1 MADIVI
7 AALGSHGDV
16 APLTGVGARLQ
27 QAGHR
32 VTLTAYDRF
41 ASLVRSCG
49 IGFRGVS
56 EPRESS
62 DEADV
67 DVTGALFQF
76 LAPQGM
82 RSLGTALL
90 TALQDTP
97 TDILLLS
104 PFSELAGHPLAEA
117 KGIPSAGI
125 RFQPYSATADFPPAT
140 LGGWSAG
147 PTGNRLASRAGA
159 ELVDRF
165 YGGVTAGFRRDF
177 GLPKVSARRLR
188 EQRTKA
194 GWTVLHGFSPHIVPR
209 PAGWRPGLEICG
221 YWWPQTDP
229 QWRPDAALVDFL
241 RAGPPPVYVGFGSTM
256 TSAKQSEHI
265 SQLVRSA
272 LRRAGVRGIVQAGWA
287 GIDAGDETTLTVTEV
302 PHRWLFPHRNGG
314 AAPLAVSSRG
324 RCRTSLR
331 RRDNRR
337 RLTRRGPHCRRTR
350 PGRSALLGSA
360 AARSR
365 AQRGYGATAH
375 PDGRTPRSRH
385 PHRGDRPGNQD
396 PGAANLRLAHRRG
409 RGGSRGLVCQPVVG
423 LSPGLQILAGDRG
436 SPRHPS

>member
-16 APLTGVGARLQ
+16 APLTGVGVRLQ

-32 VTLTAYDRF
+32 VTLTAYERF
-41 ASLVRSCG
+41 ASLVRNCG
-49 IGFRGVS
+49 IGFRGVF

-67 DVTGALFQF
+67 DVTRALFQF

-97 TDILLLS
+97 ADILLLS

-117 KGIPSAGI
+117 NGIPSAGI
-125 RFQPYSATADFPPAT
+125 RFQPYSATADFHPAT

-159 ELVDRF
+159 ELIDRL

-209 PAGWRPGLEICG
+209 PTGWRPGLEICG

-229 QWRPDAALVDFL
+229 QWRPPATLVDFL

-256 TSAKQSEHI
+256 ASAKQSEHI

-272 LRRAGVRGIVQAGWA
+272 LRRAGMRGIVQAGWA
-287 GIDAGDETTLTVTEV
+287 GINVGDETTLTVTEV
-302 PHRWLFPHRNGG
+302 PHRWLFPHVAAVVHHCGAGTTAAGLRAGVPTVAVPGLGDQPFWARRLRDLGLSADTVPQRTLTVERLAAAIRTAVTDPGIKIRARRIADLLDAEDG
-314 AAPLAVSSRG
+314 AAHVVSSVDR
-324 RCRTSLR
+324 
-331 RRDNRR
+331 
-337 RLTRRGPHCRRTR
+337 
-350 PGRSALLGSA
+350 LLG
-360 AARSR
+360 
-365 AQRGYGATAH
+365 
-375 PDGRTPRSRH
+375 
-385 PHRGDRPGNQD
+385 
-396 PGAANLRLAHRRG
+396 
-409 RGGSRGLVCQPVVG
+409 
-423 LSPGLQILAGDRG
+423 
-436 SPRHPS
+436 

>member
-147 PTGNRLASRAGA
+147 PTGNRLASRAGT

-241 RAGPPPVYVGFGSTM
+241 RAGPQPVYVGFGSTM

-287 GIDAGDETTLTVTEV
+287 GIDVGDETTLTVTEV
-302 PHRWLFPHRNGG
+302 PHRWLFPHVAAVVHHCGAGTTAAGLRAGVPTVAVPGLGDQPFWARRLRDLGLSADTVPQRTLTVERLAAAIRTAVTDPGIKIRARRISDLLAAEDG
-314 AAPLAVSSRG
+314 AAHVVSSV
-324 RCRTSLR
+324 
-331 RRDNRR
+331 NR
-337 RLTRRGPHCRRTR
+337 
-350 PGRSALLGSA
+350 LLG
-360 AARSR
+360 
-365 AQRGYGATAH
+365 
-375 PDGRTPRSRH
+375 
-385 PHRGDRPGNQD
+385 
-396 PGAANLRLAHRRG
+396 
-409 RGGSRGLVCQPVVG
+409 
-423 LSPGLQILAGDRG
+423 
-436 SPRHPS
+436 

>member
-32 VTLTAYDRF
+32 VTLAAYDRF
-41 ASLVRSCG
+41 ASLVRNCG

-67 DVTGALFQF
+67 DVTRALFQF
-76 LAPQGM
+76 LAPRGM

-90 TALQDTP
+90 TALQDAP
-97 TDILLLS
+97 ADILLLS

-125 RFQPYSATADFPPAT
+125 RFQPYSATADFLPAT
-140 LGGWSAG
+140 LGGRSAG

-159 ELVDRF
+159 ELIDRF

-194 GWTVLHGFSPHIVPR
+194 G
-209 PAGWRPGLEICG
+209 
-221 YWWPQTDP
+221 
-229 QWRPDAALVDFL
+229 
-241 RAGPPPVYVGFGSTM
+241 
-256 TSAKQSEHI
+256 
-265 SQLVRSA
+265 
-272 LRRAGVRGIVQAGWA
+272 
-287 GIDAGDETTLTVTEV
+287 
-302 PHRWLFPHRNGG
+302 
-314 AAPLAVSSRG
+314 
-324 RCRTSLR
+324 
-331 RRDNRR
+331 
-337 RLTRRGPHCRRTR
+337 
-350 PGRSALLGSA
+350 
-360 AARSR
+360 
-365 AQRGYGATAH
+365 
-375 PDGRTPRSRH
+375 
-385 PHRGDRPGNQD
+385 
-396 PGAANLRLAHRRG
+396 
-409 RGGSRGLVCQPVVG
+409 
-423 LSPGLQILAGDRG
+423 
-436 SPRHPS
+436 

>member
-32 VTLTAYDRF
+32 VTLTACDRF

-62 DEADV
+62 DETDV

-147 PTGNRLASRAGA
+147 PTGNRLASRAGT

-287 GIDAGDETTLTVTEV
+287 GIDVGDETTLTVTEV
-302 PHRWLFPHRNGG
+302 PHRWLFPHVAAVVHHCGAGTTAAGLRAGVPTVAVPGLGDQPFWARRLRDLGLSADTVPQRTLTVERLAAAIRTAVTDPGIKIRARRISDLLAAEDG
-314 AAPLAVSSRG
+314 AAHVVSSV
-324 RCRTSLR
+324 
-331 RRDNRR
+331 NR
-337 RLTRRGPHCRRTR
+337 
-350 PGRSALLGSA
+350 LLG
-360 AARSR
+360 
-365 AQRGYGATAH
+365 
-375 PDGRTPRSRH
+375 
-385 PHRGDRPGNQD
+385 
-396 PGAANLRLAHRRG
+396 
-409 RGGSRGLVCQPVVG
+409 
-423 LSPGLQILAGDRG
+423 
-436 SPRHPS
+436 

>member
-147 PTGNRLASRAGA
+147 PTGNRLASRAGT

-302 PHRWLFPHRNGG
+302 PHRWLFPHVAAVVHHCGAGTTAAGLRAGVPTVAVPGLGDQPFWARRLRDPGLSADTVPQRTLTVERLAAAIRTAVTDPGIKIRARRISDLLAAEDG
-314 AAPLAVSSRG
+314 AAHVVSSV
-324 RCRTSLR
+324 
-331 RRDNRR
+331 NR
-337 RLTRRGPHCRRTR
+337 
-350 PGRSALLGSA
+350 LLG
-360 AARSR
+360 
-365 AQRGYGATAH
+365 
-375 PDGRTPRSRH
+375 
-385 PHRGDRPGNQD
+385 
-396 PGAANLRLAHRRG
+396 
-409 RGGSRGLVCQPVVG
+409 
-423 LSPGLQILAGDRG
+423 
-436 SPRHPS
+436 

>member
-62 DEADV
+62 DETDV

-147 PTGNRLASRAGA
+147 PTGNRLASRAGT

-287 GIDAGDETTLTVTEV
+287 GIDAGDETTPTVTEV
-302 PHRWLFPHRNGG
+302 PHRWLFPHVAAVVHHCGAGTTAAGLRAGVPTVAVPGLGDQPFWARRLRDLGLSADTVPQRTLTVERLAAAIRTAVTDPGIKIRARRISDLLAAEDG
-314 AAPLAVSSRG
+314 AAHVVSSV
-324 RCRTSLR
+324 
-331 RRDNRR
+331 NR
-337 RLTRRGPHCRRTR
+337 
-350 PGRSALLGSA
+350 LLG
-360 AARSR
+360 
-365 AQRGYGATAH
+365 
-375 PDGRTPRSRH
+375 
-385 PHRGDRPGNQD
+385 
-396 PGAANLRLAHRRG
+396 
-409 RGGSRGLVCQPVVG
+409 
-423 LSPGLQILAGDRG
+423 
-436 SPRHPS
+436 

>member
-82 RSLGTALL
+82 RSLGTAWL

-287 GIDAGDETTLTVTEV
+287 GIDVGDETTLTVTEV
-302 PHRWLFPHRNGG
+302 PHRWLFPHVAAVVHHCGAGTTAAGLRAGVPTVAVPGLGDQPFWARRLRDLGLSADTVPQRTLTVERLAAAIRTAVTDPGIKIRARRISDLLAAEDG
-314 AAPLAVSSRG
+314 AAHVVSSV
-324 RCRTSLR
+324 
-331 RRDNRR
+331 NR
-337 RLTRRGPHCRRTR
+337 
-350 PGRSALLGSA
+350 LLG
-360 AARSR
+360 
-365 AQRGYGATAH
+365 
-375 PDGRTPRSRH
+375 
-385 PHRGDRPGNQD
+385 
-396 PGAANLRLAHRRG
+396 
-409 RGGSRGLVCQPVVG
+409 
-423 LSPGLQILAGDRG
+423 
-436 SPRHPS
+436 

>member
-90 TALQDTP
+90 TALQDTL

-104 PFSELAGHPLAEA
+104 PFSELAGRPLAEA

-147 PTGNRLASRAGA
+147 PTGNRLASRAGT

-229 QWRPDAALVDFL
+229 QWRPDAALADFL

-287 GIDAGDETTLTVTEV
+287 GIDVGDETTLTVTEV
-302 PHRWLFPHRNGG
+302 PHRWLFPHVAAVVHHCGAGTTAAGLRAGVPTVAVPGLGDQPFWARRLRDLGLSADTVPQRTLTVERLAAAIRTAVTDPGIKIRARRISDLLAAEDG
-314 AAPLAVSSRG
+314 AAHVVSSV
-324 RCRTSLR
+324 
-331 RRDNRR
+331 NR
-337 RLTRRGPHCRRTR
+337 
-350 PGRSALLGSA
+350 LLG
-360 AARSR
+360 
-365 AQRGYGATAH
+365 
-375 PDGRTPRSRH
+375 
-385 PHRGDRPGNQD
+385 
-396 PGAANLRLAHRRG
+396 
-409 RGGSRGLVCQPVVG
+409 
-423 LSPGLQILAGDRG
+423 
-436 SPRHPS
+436 

>member
-16 APLTGVGARLQ
+16 APLTGVGVRLQ

-32 VTLTAYDRF
+32 VTVTAYERF
-41 ASLVRSCG
+41 ASLVRNCG
-49 IGFRGVS
+49 IGFRGVF

-67 DVTGALFQF
+67 DVTRALFQF

-97 TDILLLS
+97 ADILLLS

-159 ELVDRF
+159 ELIDRL

-209 PAGWRPGLEICG
+209 PTGWRPGLEICG

-229 QWRPDAALVDFL
+229 QWRPPATLVDFL

-256 TSAKQSEHI
+256 ASAKQSEHI

-272 LRRAGVRGIVQAGWA
+272 LRRAGMRGIVQAGWA
-287 GIDAGDETTLTVTEV
+287 GINVGDETTLTVTEV
-302 PHRWLFPHRNGG
+302 PHRWLFPHVAAVVHHCGAGTTAAGLRAGVPTVAVPGLGDQPFWARRLRDLGLSADTVPQRTLTVERLAAAIRTAVTDPGIKIRARRIADLLDAEDG
-314 AAPLAVSSRG
+314 AAHVVSSVDR
-324 RCRTSLR
+324 
-331 RRDNRR
+331 
-337 RLTRRGPHCRRTR
+337 
-350 PGRSALLGSA
+350 LLG
-360 AARSR
+360 
-365 AQRGYGATAH
+365 
-375 PDGRTPRSRH
+375 
-385 PHRGDRPGNQD
+385 
-396 PGAANLRLAHRRG
+396 
-409 RGGSRGLVCQPVVG
+409 
-423 LSPGLQILAGDRG
+423 
-436 SPRHPS
+436 

>member
-147 PTGNRLASRAGA
+147 PTGNRLASRAGT

-165 YGGVTAGFRRDF
+165 YGGFTAGFRRDF

-287 GIDAGDETTLTVTEV
+287 GIDVGDETTLTVTEV
-302 PHRWLFPHRNGG
+302 PHRWLFPHVAAVVHHCGAGTTAAGLRAGVPTVAVPGLGDQPFWARRLRDLGLSADTVPQRTLTVERLAAAIRTAVTDPGIKIRARRISDLLAAEDG
-314 AAPLAVSSRG
+314 AAHVVSSV
-324 RCRTSLR
+324 
-331 RRDNRR
+331 NR
-337 RLTRRGPHCRRTR
+337 
-350 PGRSALLGSA
+350 LLG
-360 AARSR
+360 
-365 AQRGYGATAH
+365 
-375 PDGRTPRSRH
+375 
-385 PHRGDRPGNQD
+385 
-396 PGAANLRLAHRRG
+396 
-409 RGGSRGLVCQPVVG
+409 
-423 LSPGLQILAGDRG
+423 
-436 SPRHPS
+436 

>member
-117 KGIPSAGI
+117 KGIPCAGI

-177 GLPKVSARRLR
+177 CLPKVSARRLR

-287 GIDAGDETTLTVTEV
+287 GIDVGDETTLTVTEV
-302 PHRWLFPHRNGG
+302 PHRWLFPHVAAVVHHCGAGTTAAGLRAGVPTVAVPGLGDQPFWARRLRDLGLSADTVPQRTLTVERLAAAIRTAVTDPGIKIRARRISDLLAAEDG
-314 AAPLAVSSRG
+314 AAHVVSSV
-324 RCRTSLR
+324 
-331 RRDNRR
+331 NR
-337 RLTRRGPHCRRTR
+337 
-350 PGRSALLGSA
+350 LLG
-360 AARSR
+360 
-365 AQRGYGATAH
+365 
-375 PDGRTPRSRH
+375 
-385 PHRGDRPGNQD
+385 
-396 PGAANLRLAHRRG
+396 
-409 RGGSRGLVCQPVVG
+409 
-423 LSPGLQILAGDRG
+423 
-436 SPRHPS
+436 

>member
-49 IGFRGVS
+49 IGFRSVS

-256 TSAKQSEHI
+256 TSAEQSEHI

-287 GIDAGDETTLTVTEV
+287 GIDVGDETTLTVTEV
-302 PHRWLFPHRNGG
+302 PHRWLFPHVAAVVHHCGAGTTAAGLRAGVPTVAVPGLGDQPFWARRLRDLGLSADTVPQRTLTVERLAAAIRTAVTDPGIKIRARRISDLLAAEDG
-314 AAPLAVSSRG
+314 AAHVVSSV
-324 RCRTSLR
+324 
-331 RRDNRR
+331 NR
-337 RLTRRGPHCRRTR
+337 
-350 PGRSALLGSA
+350 LLG
-360 AARSR
+360 
-365 AQRGYGATAH
+365 
-375 PDGRTPRSRH
+375 
-385 PHRGDRPGNQD
+385 
-396 PGAANLRLAHRRG
+396 
-409 RGGSRGLVCQPVVG
+409 
-423 LSPGLQILAGDRG
+423 
-436 SPRHPS
+436 

>member
-125 RFQPYSATADFPPAT
+125 RLQPYSATADFPPAT
-140 LGGWSAG
+140 LGGGG
-147 PTGNRLASRAGA
+147 PRG
-159 ELVDRF
+159 
-165 YGGVTAGFRRDF
+165 RR
-177 GLPKVSARRLR
+177 V
-188 EQRTKA
+188 
-194 GWTVLHGFSPHIVPR
+194 I
-209 PAGWRPGLEICG
+209 GWRHGPGLS
-221 YWWPQTDP
+221 W
-229 QWRPDAALVDFL
+229 
-241 RAGPPPVYVGFGSTM
+241 
-256 TSAKQSEHI
+256 
-265 SQLVRSA
+265 
-272 LRRAGVRGIVQAGWA
+272 
-287 GIDAGDETTLTVTEV
+287 
-302 PHRWLFPHRNGG
+302 
-314 AAPLAVSSRG
+314 
-324 RCRTSLR
+324 
-331 RRDNRR
+331 
-337 RLTRRGPHCRRTR
+337 
-350 PGRSALLGSA
+350 
-360 AARSR
+360 
-365 AQRGYGATAH
+365 
-375 PDGRTPRSRH
+375 
-385 PHRGDRPGNQD
+385 
-396 PGAANLRLAHRRG
+396 
-409 RGGSRGLVCQPVVG
+409 
-423 LSPGLQILAGDRG
+423 
-436 SPRHPS
+436 

>member
-7 AALGSHGDV
+7 AAPGSHGDV

-302 PHRWLFPHRNGG
+302 PHRWLFPHVAAVVHHCGAGTTAAGLRAGVPTVAVPGLGDQPFWARRLRDLGLSADTVPQRTLTVERLAAAIRTAVTDPGIKIRARRISDLLAAEDG
-314 AAPLAVSSRG
+314 AAHVVSSV
-324 RCRTSLR
+324 
-331 RRDNRR
+331 NR
-337 RLTRRGPHCRRTR
+337 
-350 PGRSALLGSA
+350 LLG
-360 AARSR
+360 
-365 AQRGYGATAH
+365 
-375 PDGRTPRSRH
+375 
-385 PHRGDRPGNQD
+385 
-396 PGAANLRLAHRRG
+396 
-409 RGGSRGLVCQPVVG
+409 
-423 LSPGLQILAGDRG
+423 
-436 SPRHPS
+436 

>member
-41 ASLVRSCG
+41 ASLVRNCG

-67 DVTGALFQF
+67 DVTRALFQF
-76 LAPQGM
+76 LAPRGM

-90 TALQDTP
+90 TALQDAP
-97 TDILLLS
+97 ADILLLS

-159 ELVDRF
+159 ELIDRL

-209 PAGWRPGLEICG
+209 PTGWRPGLEICG

-229 QWRPDAALVDFL
+229 QWRPPATLVDFL

-256 TSAKQSEHI
+256 ASAKQSEHI

-272 LRRAGVRGIVQAGWA
+272 LRRAGMRGIVQAGWA
-287 GIDAGDETTLTVTEV
+287 GINVGDETTLTVTEV
-302 PHRWLFPHRNGG
+302 PHRWLFPHVAAVVHHCGAGTTAAGLRAGVPTVAVPGLGDQPFWARRLRDLGLSADTVPQRTLTVERLAAAIRTAVTDPGIKIRARRIADLLDAEDG
-314 AAPLAVSSRG
+314 AAHVVSSVDR
-324 RCRTSLR
+324 
-331 RRDNRR
+331 
-337 RLTRRGPHCRRTR
+337 
-350 PGRSALLGSA
+350 LLG
-360 AARSR
+360 
-365 AQRGYGATAH
+365 
-375 PDGRTPRSRH
+375 
-385 PHRGDRPGNQD
+385 
-396 PGAANLRLAHRRG
+396 
-409 RGGSRGLVCQPVVG
+409 
-423 LSPGLQILAGDRG
+423 
-436 SPRHPS
+436 

>member
-16 APLTGVGARLQ
+16 APLTGVGVRLQ

-32 VTLTAYDRF
+32 VTLTAYERF
-41 ASLVRSCG
+41 ASLVRNCG
-49 IGFRGVS
+49 IGFRGVF

-67 DVTGALFQF
+67 DVTRALFQF

-97 TDILLLS
+97 ADILLLS

-159 ELVDRF
+159 ELIDRL

-209 PAGWRPGLEICG
+209 PTGWRPGLEICG

-229 QWRPDAALVDFL
+229 QWRPLPHLSISSGQARHRYTWDSAAQWPLPSSQSTY
-241 RAGPPPVYVGFGSTM
+241 RNSSGAHYVGPGCGASC
-256 TSAKQSEHI
+256 K
-265 SQLVRSA
+265 
-272 LRRAGVRGIVQAGWA
+272 QAGQESMSA
-287 GIDAGDETTLTVTEV
+287 M
-302 PHRWLFPHRNGG
+302 
-314 AAPLAVSSRG
+314 
-324 RCRTSLR
+324 
-331 RRDNRR
+331 
-337 RLTRRGPHCRRTR
+337 R
-350 PGRSALLGSA
+350 P
-360 AARSR
+360 
-365 AQRGYGATAH
+365 
-375 PDGRTPRSRH
+375 P
-385 PHRGDRPGNQD
+385 
-396 PGAANLRLAHRRG
+396 
-409 RGGSRGLVCQPVVG
+409 
-423 LSPGLQILAGDRG
+423 SP
-436 SPRHPS
+436 

>member
-41 ASLVRSCG
+41 ASHVRSCG

-62 DEADV
+62 DETDV

-147 PTGNRLASRAGA
+147 PTGNRLASRAGT

-287 GIDAGDETTLTVTEV
+287 GIDVGDETTLTVTEV
-302 PHRWLFPHRNGG
+302 PHRWLFPHVAAVVHHCGAGTTAAGLRAGVPTVAVPGLGDQPFWARRLRDLGLSADTVPQRTLTVERLAAAIRTAVTDPGIKIRARRISDLLAAEDG
-314 AAPLAVSSRG
+314 AAHVVSSV
-324 RCRTSLR
+324 
-331 RRDNRR
+331 NR
-337 RLTRRGPHCRRTR
+337 
-350 PGRSALLGSA
+350 LLG
-360 AARSR
+360 
-365 AQRGYGATAH
+365 
-375 PDGRTPRSRH
+375 
-385 PHRGDRPGNQD
+385 
-396 PGAANLRLAHRRG
+396 
-409 RGGSRGLVCQPVVG
+409 
-423 LSPGLQILAGDRG
+423 
-436 SPRHPS
+436 

>member
-117 KGIPSAGI
+117 KGIPSARI

-147 PTGNRLASRAGA
+147 PTGNRLASRAGT

-302 PHRWLFPHRNGG
+302 PHRWLFPHVAAVVHHCGAGTTAAGLRAGVPTVAVPGLGDQPFWARRLRDLGLSADTVPQRTLTVERLAAAIRTAVTDPGIKIRARRISDLLAAEDG
-314 AAPLAVSSRG
+314 AAHVVSSV
-324 RCRTSLR
+324 
-331 RRDNRR
+331 NR
-337 RLTRRGPHCRRTR
+337 
-350 PGRSALLGSA
+350 LLG
-360 AARSR
+360 
-365 AQRGYGATAH
+365 
-375 PDGRTPRSRH
+375 
-385 PHRGDRPGNQD
+385 
-396 PGAANLRLAHRRG
+396 
-409 RGGSRGLVCQPVVG
+409 
-423 LSPGLQILAGDRG
+423 
-436 SPRHPS
+436 

>member
-287 GIDAGDETTLTVTEV
+287 GIDAGDETTLAVTEV
-302 PHRWLFPHRNGG
+302 PHRWLFPHVAAVVHHCGAGTTAAGLRAGVPTVAVPGLGDQPFWARRLRDLGLSADTVPQRTLTVERLAAAIRTAVTDPGIKIRARRISDLLAAEDG
-314 AAPLAVSSRG
+314 AAHVVSSV
-324 RCRTSLR
+324 
-331 RRDNRR
+331 NR
-337 RLTRRGPHCRRTR
+337 
-350 PGRSALLGSA
+350 LLG
-360 AARSR
+360 
-365 AQRGYGATAH
+365 
-375 PDGRTPRSRH
+375 
-385 PHRGDRPGNQD
+385 
-396 PGAANLRLAHRRG
+396 
-409 RGGSRGLVCQPVVG
+409 
-423 LSPGLQILAGDRG
+423 
-436 SPRHPS
+436 

>member
-41 ASLVRSCG
+41 ASLVRNCG

-67 DVTGALFQF
+67 DVTRALFQF
-76 LAPQGM
+76 LAPRGM

-90 TALQDTP
+90 TALQDAP
-97 TDILLLS
+97 ADILLLS

-125 RFQPYSATADFPPAT
+125 RFQPYSATADFLPAT

-159 ELVDRF
+159 ELIDRF

-229 QWRPDAALVDFL
+229 QWRPAAALVDFL

-287 GIDAGDETTLTVTEV
+287 GINVDDENTLTVTEV
-302 PHRWLFPHRNGG
+302 PHRWLFPHVAAVVHHCGAGTTAAGLRAGVPTVAVPGLGDQPFWARRLRDLGLSADTVPQRTLTVERLAAAIRTAVTDPGIKTRARRISDLLAAEDG
-314 AAPLAVSSRG
+314 AAHVVSSVDR
-324 RCRTSLR
+324 
-331 RRDNRR
+331 
-337 RLTRRGPHCRRTR
+337 
-350 PGRSALLGSA
+350 LLG
-360 AARSR
+360 
-365 AQRGYGATAH
+365 
-375 PDGRTPRSRH
+375 
-385 PHRGDRPGNQD
+385 
-396 PGAANLRLAHRRG
+396 
-409 RGGSRGLVCQPVVG
+409 
-423 LSPGLQILAGDRG
+423 
-436 SPRHPS
+436 

>member
-41 ASLVRSCG
+41 ASLVRNCG

-67 DVTGALFQF
+67 DVKRALFQF
-76 LAPQGM
+76 LAPRGM

-90 TALQDTP
+90 TALQDAP
-97 TDILLLS
+97 ADILLLS

-125 RFQPYSATADFPPAT
+125 RFQPYSATADFLPAT

-159 ELVDRF
+159 ELIDRF

-229 QWRPDAALVDFL
+229 QWRPAAALVDFL

-256 TSAKQSEHI
+256 TSTKQSEHI

-287 GIDAGDETTLTVTEV
+287 GINVDDENTLTVTEV
-302 PHRWLFPHRNGG
+302 PHRWLFPHVAAVVHHCGAGTTAAGLRAGVPTVAVPGLGDQPFWARRLRDLGLSADTVPQRTLTVERLAAAIRTAVTDPRIKTRARRISDLLAAEDG
-314 AAPLAVSSRG
+314 AAHVVSSVDR
-324 RCRTSLR
+324 
-331 RRDNRR
+331 
-337 RLTRRGPHCRRTR
+337 
-350 PGRSALLGSA
+350 LLG
-360 AARSR
+360 
-365 AQRGYGATAH
+365 
-375 PDGRTPRSRH
+375 
-385 PHRGDRPGNQD
+385 
-396 PGAANLRLAHRRG
+396 
-409 RGGSRGLVCQPVVG
+409 
-423 LSPGLQILAGDRG
+423 
-436 SPRHPS
+436 